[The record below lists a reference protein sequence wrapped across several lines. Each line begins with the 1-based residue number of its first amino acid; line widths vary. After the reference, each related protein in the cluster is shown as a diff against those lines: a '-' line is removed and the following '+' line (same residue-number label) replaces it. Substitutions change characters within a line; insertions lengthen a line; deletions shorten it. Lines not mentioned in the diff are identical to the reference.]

1 MVQKISR
8 KMIFF
13 LIKSRKAT
21 DCVRGVRQFIVPVA
35 RREGE
40 TYRASFRT
48 GPWNPS
54 GDSTIDGGWQAPFEG
69 AGLAPGRGRETA
81 CPCGE
86 RQYPGG
92 LQYFLII
99 NGLSLHPILSCRFKK
114 GIHITSW
121 ILLILPVATMSPSIW
136 SRTSS

>member
-1 MVQKISR
+1 MVPKISR

-54 GDSTIDGGWQAPFEG
+54 GDSTIDGGDGKHP
-69 AGLAPGRGRETA
+69 LREQGWHRDA
-81 CPCGE
+81 VE
-86 RQYPGG
+86 RQ
-92 LQYFLII
+92 LA
-99 NGLSLHPILSCRFKK
+99 HAERD
-114 GIHITSW
+114 
-121 ILLILPVATMSPSIW
+121 SIRAAYNYAQHMPERRRMMRAW
-136 SRTSS
+136 ADYLED

>member
-1 MVQKISR
+1 MIQIKNKPTWYGSKISR

-13 LIKSRKAT
+13 LRKSRKAT
-21 DCVRGVRQFIVPVA
+21 DCVRGVRQFIDPIA

-92 LQYFLII
+92 LQLCAAHAGTKTHDAGMG
-99 NGLSLHPILSCRFKK
+99 GLS
-114 GIHITSW
+114 
-121 ILLILPVATMSPSIW
+121 
-136 SRTSS
+136 